1 MRVRAL
7 GLGVPLVIALIA
19 VPLAAEGQQPRKLHR
34 IGFLSYFGCE
44 KSLATDGA
52 FRQGLP

>member
-1 MRVRAL
+1 MLFGGA
-7 GLGVPLVIALIA
+7 A
-19 VPLAAEGQQPRKLHR
+19 VAEAAEVKIICANGHISSCALYH
-34 IGFLSYFGCE
+34 SYFGCE